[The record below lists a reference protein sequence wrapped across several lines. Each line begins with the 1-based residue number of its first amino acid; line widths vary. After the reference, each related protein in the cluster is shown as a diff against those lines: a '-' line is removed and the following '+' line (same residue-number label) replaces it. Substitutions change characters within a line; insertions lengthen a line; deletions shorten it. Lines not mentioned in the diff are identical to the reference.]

1 MKNILTPNNR
11 ILLLVLLLFFNL
23 SCEDYLETDQPI
35 GETAWENVFESESL
49 ATAAVNNLYAQLR
62 DEVLV
67 SGNFNGMGI
76 TMGLY
81 ADELD
86 YYSYP
91 GNPLESFYLHNIT
104 AGNNLVRSIWNTA
117 YSLVYM
123 SNSIIEGLSRSQSL
137 DPSVRDQ
144 LTGEALFVR
153 ALCHF
158 YLVNLYGDIPYITQT
173 DYHNNQDVFKEDKAV
188 VYQKLTEDLVLAKS
202 YLTDAYPG
210 AERIRANRLSVSAF
224 LARVYLYNEQWEEA
238 KAQAGEVIGYQS
250 LYTLEQD
257 LSEEFLKNSSSAIL
271 QLKPATEGQ
280 NTLEGAI
287 MNFSYGPPFNV
298 SLTSGLYNSMSDADL
313 RKEFWITPVTDGDYT
328 WYACSKYKET
338 GNTGATLEYSILL
351 RLSEQYLIRAEA
363 HAQSGNLAAAAQDV
377 NTIRQRA
384 GLPEIFPA
392 TTQEMMDAILNERR
406 WELFAE
412 QGHRWFDLKRTGKAN
427 DVLSLI
433 KPGWRPTDLVLPI
446 PENEIAAN
454 PNLLPQN
461 PGY

>member
-11 ILLLVLLLFFNL
+11 ILLLALLLFFNL

-158 YLVNLYGDIPYITQT
+158 YLVNLYG
-173 DYHNNQDVFKEDKAV
+173 
-188 VYQKLTEDLVLAKS
+188 
-202 YLTDAYPG
+202 
-210 AERIRANRLSVSAF
+210 
-224 LARVYLYNEQWEEA
+224 
-238 KAQAGEVIGYQS
+238 
-250 LYTLEQD
+250 
-257 LSEEFLKNSSSAIL
+257 
-271 QLKPATEGQ
+271 
-280 NTLEGAI
+280 
-287 MNFSYGPPFNV
+287 
-298 SLTSGLYNSMSDADL
+298 
-313 RKEFWITPVTDGDYT
+313 
-328 WYACSKYKET
+328 
-338 GNTGATLEYSILL
+338 
-351 RLSEQYLIRAEA
+351 
-363 HAQSGNLAAAAQDV
+363 
-377 NTIRQRA
+377 
-384 GLPEIFPA
+384 
-392 TTQEMMDAILNERR
+392 
-406 WELFAE
+406 
-412 QGHRWFDLKRTGKAN
+412 
-427 DVLSLI
+427 
-433 KPGWRPTDLVLPI
+433 
-446 PENEIAAN
+446 
-454 PNLLPQN
+454 
-461 PGY
+461 